1 MLTSILA
8 SILALVTLTTPVEV
22 YANQDAQNEDLT
34 FNNFIQ
40 ILDFQ
45 DAYEQGSSEI
55 HGRNLKKEVHG
66 QSGKKFGHT
75 SKKISKV
82 MQELRSKTMTRTT
95 VIN

>member
-22 YANQDAQNEDLT
+22 YANQDSQNEDLT

-55 HGRNLKKEVHG
+55 HGRHLKKEVHG
-66 QSGKKFGHT
+66 QSGKEFGHT

-82 MQELRSKTMTRTT
+82 MQKLRSKTMTRTKMK
-95 VIN
+95 N